1 MSTNMTDINR
11 EITLSK
17 FVDREFEVEHPTY
30 DSELQFYDM
39 VSGGEVEHLEKYGDF
54 SDIDMK
60 SRGVLS
66 KDSTRNLKYHLIV
79 TIAMI
84 TRFCI
89 EKGMEEQTAY
99 ALSDQYI
106 LMLDEMQDI
115 GKLKE
120 LNRTLSLDFARRM
133 RNASKRHVL
142 SLPCVQAMDYI
153 CNHLHGTVRVEMV
166 AEHVGLERSYFSKLF
181 HRETGYTVSGY
192 VMNKK
197 IEASKNMLLYS
208 DFSCSEIAQYLGFA
222 SNSHFSERFKQVEG
236 MTPGNFRKKNYR
248 RHWNV

>member
-1 MSTNMTDINR
+1 MSDINR
-11 EITLSK
+11 EVILSQ
-17 FVDREFEVEHPTY
+17 FAGREFEVDHPTY
-30 DSELQFYDM
+30 DTELQFYDM
-39 VSGGEVEHLEKYGDF
+39 VSEGRVEHLEKYGDF
-54 SDIDMK
+54 SNVDMK

-66 KDSTRNLKYHLIV
+66 KDSIRNLKYHMIV

-106 LMLDEMQDI
+106 LKVDTMQD
-115 GKLKE
+115 KQELKK

-133 RNASKRHVL
+133 RNISKRQVY

-153 CNHLHGTVRVEMV
+153 CNHLHGVIRVDMV

-192 VMNKK
+192 VMDKK
-197 IEASKNMLLYS
+197 IEAAKNMLLYS

-222 SNSHFSERFKQVEG
+222 SDSHFSERFKQAEG

-248 RHWNV
+248 RHWSSRN

>member
-1 MSTNMTDINR
+1 MTDIDR
-11 EITLSK
+11 EVTLSQ
-17 FVDREFEVEHPTY
+17 FVGREFEVEHPTY
-30 DSELQFYDM
+30 DSELWFYDM
-39 VSGGEVEHLEKYGDF
+39 VSEGKVDNLEQYGDF
-54 SDIDMK
+54 STVDMK

-66 KDSTRNLKYHLIV
+66 KDSIRNLKYHIIV

-106 LMLDEMQDI
+106 LKIDVTQDRQELE
-115 GKLKE
+115 KLH
-120 LNRTLSLDFARRM
+120 RTLSLDFARRM
-133 RNASKRHVL
+133 KNIGKRQVF

-153 CNHLHGTVRVEMV
+153 CNHLHSTIRVDEV
-166 AEHVGLERSYFSKLF
+166 AQRVGLERSYFSKLF
-181 HRETGYTVSGY
+181 HKETGYTVSGY
-192 VMNKK
+192 IMYKK
-197 IEASKNMLLYS
+197 IQAAKNMLLYS

-222 SNSHFSERFKQVEG
+222 SSSHFSEKFKQAEG

-248 RHWNV
+248 KHWNV

>member
-1 MSTNMTDINR
+1 MADIDR
-11 EITLSK
+11 EVTFSQ

-39 VSGGEVEHLEKYGDF
+39 VSRGEVEHLKKYGDF
-54 SDIDMK
+54 NNIDMK
-60 SRGVLS
+60 SRGILS
-66 KDSTRNLKYHLIV
+66 KDSIRNLKYHLIV
-79 TIAMI
+79 TIAMV

-89 EKGMEEQTAY
+89 EKGMEEQMAY

-106 LMLDEMQDI
+106 LMLDEIQD
-115 GKLKE
+115 GQKLKE

-133 RNASKRHVL
+133 KNISKRRVF

-153 CNHLHGTVRVEMV
+153 CNHLHDAIRVDMV
-166 AEHVGLERSYFSKLF
+166 AEYVGLERSYFSKLF

-192 VMNKK
+192 VMYKK
-197 IEASKNMLLYS
+197 IDAAKNMLLYS
-208 DFSCSEIAQYLGFA
+208 DFGCNEIAQYLGFA
-222 SNSHFSERFKQVEG
+222 SNSHFSQRFKEAEG
-236 MTPGNFRKKNYR
+236 MTPGEFRKKNYR

>member
-1 MSTNMTDINR
+1 MKDIDR
-11 EITLSK
+11 EVTLNQ
-17 FVDREFEVEHPTY
+17 FVGREFEVEHPTY

-39 VSGGEVEHLEKYGDF
+39 VSEGKIEELEKWEDF
-54 SDIDMK
+54 NTIDME

-66 KDSTRNLKYHLIV
+66 KDSIRNLKHHMIIN
-79 TIAMI
+79 IAII

-106 LMLDEMQDI
+106 LMVDVIQDKQELK
-115 GKLKE
+115 KLH
-120 LNRTLSLDFARRM
+120 RTVSLDFARRM
-133 RNASKRHVL
+133 KNISKKQVF

-153 CNHLHGTVRVEMV
+153 CNHLHGTVRVDMV

-192 VMNKK
+192 VMQKK
-197 IEASKNMLLYS
+197 IQAAKNMLLYS

-222 SNSHFSERFKQVEG
+222 SGSHFSERFRQAEG
-236 MTPGNFRKKNYR
+236 ITPGNFRKKNYR